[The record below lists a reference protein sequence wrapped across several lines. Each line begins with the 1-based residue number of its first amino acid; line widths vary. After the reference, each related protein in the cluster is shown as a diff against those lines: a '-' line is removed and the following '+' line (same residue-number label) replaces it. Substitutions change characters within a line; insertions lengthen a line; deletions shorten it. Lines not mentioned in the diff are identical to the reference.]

1 MSLAIVF
8 PGQGSQFAGM
18 LSELALVEPAVQ
30 ETFAEASAV
39 LGMDLWQL
47 AQEGSEQALARTENT
62 QPLMLAAGVAVW
74 RAWGN
79 AGGGDPVLFAGHS
92 LGEYTA
98 LVCAGALAF
107 ADAVRVVAAR
117 GRFMQEAVPVGRG
130 AMAAVMGLE
139 DAALERICAAAARD
153 GEPVA
158 CANFNAPGQVVIAGE
173 TGAVE
178 RAVNQATATG
188 ARRAV
193 PLPVSAPFHCEL
205 MRPAAERLAEVLAQ
219 VPLAAPRVPVVHNV
233 DAGMHSEPPRIRE
246 ALIEQAW
253 RPVRWV
259 QCVRTIGDEG
269 VTRVYE
275 FGPGKVLT
283 GLCKRIERSL
293 ECLAVFDPDSL
304 GRACDEA

>member
-246 ALIEQAW
+246 ALIEQAG

>member
-18 LSELALVEPAVQ
+18 LRELALVEPAVQ

-98 LVCAGALAF
+98 LVCAGSLAF

-139 DAALERICAAAARD
+139 DAAVERICAAAARD

-219 VPLAAPRVPVVHNV
+219 VPLAPPRVPVVHNV
-233 DAGMHSEPPRIRE
+233 DAGMRSEPGRIRE

>member
-98 LVCAGALAF
+98 LVCAGSLAF

-139 DAALERICAAAARD
+139 DAAVERICAAAARD

-219 VPLAAPRVPVVHNV
+219 VPLAPPRVPVVHNV
-233 DAGMHSEPPRIRE
+233 DAGMRSEPGRIRE